1 MQVLSA
7 FPMRGTIIR
16 RPILAQG
23 ALGLAGRAI
32 ARAGRLLHGPLR
44 AGEGVG
50 LQVLVLQLGAA
61 ALDLL
66 RAARALHLPLDAARA
81 SFSLPRSTSVS
92 YRASALASRTSAV
105 TSSARASTTESSS
118 LTRWLTRYVP
128 VTFITAQTTSP
139 KVMPISPM

>member
-1 MQVLSA
+1 
-7 FPMRGTIIR
+7 MRGTIIR

-50 LQVLVLQLGAA
+50 LQVLVFQLGAA

-66 RAARALHLPLDAARA
+66 RAARALHLPLDAARGI
-81 SFSLPRSTSVS
+81 
-92 YRASALASRTSAV
+92 SAISQTTRMKN
-105 TSSARASTTESSS
+105 STTGM
-118 LTRWLTRYVP
+118 
-128 VTFITAQTTSP
+128 ITSR
-139 KVMPISPM
+139 